1 MNQNIIFDV
10 KKVLARIHSEAQL
23 PEPDRLKIP
32 KAERET
38 IENFK
43 NKTELSSRNR
53 ETIVKVSLKLLTFR

>member
-1 MNQNIIFDV
+1 MNQNNNFDV

-53 ETIVKVSLKLLTFR
+53 ETIVKVSLTHVTFR

>member
-1 MNQNIIFDV
+1 MNQNINFDV

-53 ETIVKVSLKLLTFR
+53 ETIVKVSLKRLTFR